1 MLQSMELQRVGHNLA
16 SEQQSIIKTTFF
28 LLLFTFY
35 KWLLNNLQLL
45 GLPKSSF
52 EFCHMILQ
60 KNPNKL
66 FGQPNI
72 YRMWLPFFFLL
83 DSALTE
89 EETEGQRGKM
99 TCARLQSNT
108 EPQRQSS
115 NQVSRLASWTNAP
128 IPT

>member
-1 MLQSMELQRVGHNLA
+1 MLQSVELQRVGHNLA
-16 SEQQSIIKTTFF
+16 TEQQSIIKTTFLYFF
-28 LLLFTFY
+28 LIFI
-35 KWLLNNLQLL
+35 KWLLNNFQLL
-45 GLPKSSF
+45 GWPKSSF

-72 YRMWLPFFFLL
+72 YRMQLTFFFLS

-99 TCARLQSNT
+99 TCGSLQSNT
-108 EPQRQSS
+108 EAEFQSGF
-115 NQVSRLASWTNAP
+115 
-128 IPT
+128 